1 MKLRHI
7 IFITA
12 GACLASASYAQNIN
26 FRVEQDYVK
35 VNGVTQG
42 LGDLFVLS
50 ATADPADL
58 DALSFTTDDPNT
70 FISELQGLA
79 TDPIFTDD
87 WQAVPEALGPVASAN
102 DWNSQRLNLTVGNA
116 PVMLFSTSEL
126 DSLTSSDHVG
136 FVSSSSIVEAL
147 SSKTVTFTGT
157 DSWDNI
163 ILGSSG
169 SFELTA
175 VPEPAHYAAALG
187 LLGLGLVIWRR
198 RRQ

>member
-50 ATADPADL
+50 GTADPADL

-87 WQAVPEALGPVASAN
+87 WQAVPEALGPVAGAN